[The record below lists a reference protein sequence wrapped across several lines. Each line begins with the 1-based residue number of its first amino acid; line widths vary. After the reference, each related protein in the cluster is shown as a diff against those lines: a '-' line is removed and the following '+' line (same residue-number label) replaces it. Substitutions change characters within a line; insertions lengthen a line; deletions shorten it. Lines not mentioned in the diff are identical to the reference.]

1 VPEFWYSALTDAGA
15 VQEGVLTAP
24 NETALEDQLRQ
35 VGAYLIRTEL
45 RESRTG
51 SGAGAARKPTDG
63 KVDRKELLAFLE
75 YVAGSFDVG
84 IPILEAL
91 DDVSKRLSSKR
102 LRKIV
107 GEIRYAVS
115 EEGKSL
121 SAAMAEHPLA
131 FPELCIGTIRAGE
144 ASGELGY
151 ALRQLVEYMDW
162 QESISSQLKQA
173 TMYPIIVV
181 VAVGL
186 LVVGL
191 IGFVFPRILP
201 LLNGQKTL
209 PLPTRIILHASQF
222 VRAEWLVVLITINS
236 IILAIYFIY
245 RTPRGRYVIDDLVMR
260 IPVFGTVVRDVNMAR
275 VVTYLSLFY
284 RTGVEL
290 ILSLEIIERIITNRA
305 VSDAVRD
312 AREQVTQG
320 VSIAAALGQSS
331 LFPNVVLRSVA
342 LGEAT
347 GNLDQSLARTK
358 EFYSREIPASVRR
371 MITVLQPML
380 IALIGGVILTVALAI
395 VLPILNI
402 YSSIGA
408 PRH

>member
-1 VPEFWYSALTDAGA
+1 LPDFWYSALTDSGS
-15 VQEGVLTAP
+15 VQEGYLTAP
-24 NETALEDQLRQ
+24 SETALEDQLRQ
-35 VGAYLIRTEL
+35 TGAFLIRTEL
-45 RESRTG
+45 REKAAPVRTV
-51 SGAGAARKPTDG
+51 TDG
-63 KVDRKELLAFLE
+63 KVERRELLAFLE
-75 YVAGSFDVG
+75 YVASSFDVG

-91 DDVSKRLSSKR
+91 DDVAKRISSKR
-102 LRKIV
+102 LRKII
-107 GEIRYAVS
+107 GEVRYAVS
-115 EEGKSL
+115 EEGKSI
-121 SAAMAEHPLA
+121 SAAMSEHPLA

-181 VAVGL
+181 VAVAL

-201 LLNGQKTL
+201 LLAGQKTL
-209 PLPTRIILHASQF
+209 PLPTRVILKASTI
-222 VRAEWLVVLITINS
+222 VRTDWLAVLITVNAIV
-236 IILAIYFIY
+236 LAIYFLY
-245 RTPRGRYVIDDLVMR
+245 RTQRGRLAIDRAVLSL
-260 IPVFGTVVRDVNMAR
+260 PVFGSVVRDVNMAR

-290 ILSLEIIERIITNRA
+290 VLSLAVIERIISNRA
-305 VSDAVRD
+305 VSMAIGRS
-312 AREQVTQG
+312 REQVIQG

-347 GNLDQSLARTK
+347 GNLDAALARTK

-371 MITVLQPML
+371 MITLIQPML

-395 VLPILNI
+395 ILPILNI
-402 YSSIGA
+402 YSSIGI
-408 PRH
+408 RH

>member
-1 VPEFWYSALTDAGA
+1 LPDFWYSALTDSGS
-15 VQEGVLTAP
+15 VQEGYLTAP
-24 NETALEDQLRQ
+24 SETALEDQLRQ
-35 VGAYLIRTEL
+35 KGAFLIRTEL
-45 RESRTG
+45 REKAAPVRTV
-51 SGAGAARKPTDG
+51 TDG
-63 KVDRKELLAFLE
+63 KVERRELLAFLE
-75 YVAGSFDVG
+75 YVASSFDVG

-91 DDVSKRLSSKR
+91 DDVAKRISSKR
-102 LRKIV
+102 LRKII
-107 GEIRYAVS
+107 GEVRYAVS
-115 EEGKSL
+115 EEGKSI
-121 SAAMAEHPLA
+121 SAAMSEHPLA

-181 VAVGL
+181 VAVAL

-201 LLNGQKTL
+201 LLAGQKTL
-209 PLPTRIILHASQF
+209 PLPTRVILKASTI
-222 VRAEWLVVLITINS
+222 VRTDWLAVLITVNAIV
-236 IILAIYFIY
+236 LAIYFLY
-245 RTPRGRYVIDDLVMR
+245 RTQRGRLAIDRAVLSL
-260 IPVFGTVVRDVNMAR
+260 PVFGSVVRDVNMAR

-290 ILSLEIIERIITNRA
+290 VLSLEIIERIISNRA
-305 VSDAVRD
+305 VSMAIGRS
-312 AREQVTQG
+312 REQVIQG

-347 GNLDQSLARTK
+347 GNLDAALARTK

-371 MITVLQPML
+371 MITLIQPML

-395 VLPILNI
+395 ILPILNI
-402 YSSIGA
+402 YSSIGI
-408 PRH
+408 RH

>member
-1 VPEFWYSALTDAGA
+1 MPDFWYSALTDNGS
-15 VQEGVLTAP
+15 VQEGVMHAP
-24 NETALEDQLRQ
+24 DETALEDQLRQ
-35 VGAYLIRTEL
+35 KGAFLIRTEV
-45 RESRTG
+45 RDKPVAQTT
-51 SGAGAARKPTDG
+51 RKLTDG
-63 KVDRKELLAFLE
+63 KVDRRELLAFLE

-91 DDVSKRLSSKR
+91 DDVSRRLASKR
-102 LRKIV
+102 LRKILE
-107 GEIRYAVS
+107 EIRYAIS

-121 SAAMAEHPLA
+121 SAAMAEHPTA

-144 ASGELGY
+144 ASGELGF

-173 TMYPIIVV
+173 TMYPLIVV

-201 LLNGQKTL
+201 LLRGQKEL
-209 PLPTRIILHASQF
+209 PLPTRVILRASELI
-222 VRAEWLVVLITINS
+222 RHDWLIVL
-236 IILAIYFIY
+236 LAINAVLLALYFFY
-245 RTPRGRYVIDDLVMR
+245 RTPRGRLLLDRASLKLPIVGSVIA
-260 IPVFGTVVRDVNMAR
+260 DVNMAR

-290 ILSLEIIERIITNRA
+290 VLSLQIIERILTNRA
-305 VSDAVRD
+305 VADAIGN
-312 AREQVTQG
+312 AREQVIQG
-320 VSIAAALGQSS
+320 VSIAAALGQSP

-347 GNLDQSLARTK
+347 GNLDAALARTK
-358 EFYSREIPASVRR
+358 DYYSREIPAAVRR
-371 MITVLQPML
+371 MITLLQPAL
-380 IALIGGVILTVALAI
+380 IAMIGGVILTVALAI
-395 VLPILNI
+395 ILPILNI
-402 YSSIGA
+402 YAGIGV
-408 PRH
+408 RH

>member
-1 VPEFWYSALTDAGA
+1 LPDFWYSALTDSGS
-15 VQEGVLTAP
+15 VQEGYLTAP
-24 NETALEDQLRQ
+24 SETALEDQLRQ
-35 VGAYLIRTEL
+35 TGAFLIRTEL
-45 RESRTG
+45 REKAAPVRTV
-51 SGAGAARKPTDG
+51 TDG
-63 KVDRKELLAFLE
+63 KVERRELLAFLE
-75 YVAGSFDVG
+75 YVASSFDVG

-91 DDVSKRLSSKR
+91 DDVAKRISSKR
-102 LRKIV
+102 LRKII
-107 GEIRYAVS
+107 GEVRYAVS
-115 EEGKSL
+115 EEGKSI
-121 SAAMAEHPLA
+121 SAAMSEHPLA

-181 VAVGL
+181 VAVAL

-201 LLNGQKTL
+201 LLAGQKTL
-209 PLPTRIILHASQF
+209 PLPTRVILKASTI
-222 VRAEWLVVLITINS
+222 VRTDWLAVLITVNAIV
-236 IILAIYFIY
+236 LAIYFLY
-245 RTPRGRYVIDDLVMR
+245 RTQRGRLAIDRAVLSL
-260 IPVFGTVVRDVNMAR
+260 PVFGSVVRDVNMAR

-290 ILSLEIIERIITNRA
+290 VLSLEIIERIISNRA
-305 VSDAVRD
+305 VSMAIGRS
-312 AREQVTQG
+312 REQVIQG

-347 GNLDQSLARTK
+347 GNLDAALARTK

-371 MITVLQPML
+371 MITLIQPML

-395 VLPILNI
+395 ILPILNI
-402 YSSIGA
+402 YSSIGI
-408 PRH
+408 RH